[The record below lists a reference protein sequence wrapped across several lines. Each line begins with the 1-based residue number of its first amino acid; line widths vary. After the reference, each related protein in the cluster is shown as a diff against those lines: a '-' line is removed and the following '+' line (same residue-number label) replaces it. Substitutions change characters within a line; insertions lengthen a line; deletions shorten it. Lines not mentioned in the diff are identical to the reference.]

1 MYCHSDRKAAPDGA
15 EHTATRGLTGGESGL
30 NQHLPTESIAAGL
43 RRLEEDFPG
52 WHAWMG
58 VPAGLLYCRRPRSS
72 PPVVMR
78 SSTVAG
84 LRQQIEQWEADHK

>member
-1 MYCHSDRKAAPDGA
+1 
-15 EHTATRGLTGGESGL
+15 
-30 NQHLPTESIAAGL
+30 
-43 RRLEEDFPG
+43 
-52 WHAWMG
+52 MG

-84 LRQQIEQWEADHK
+84 LRQQIEQWEADHQGGFQ